1 MRSVIFIPYQYI
13 IVKKEKNIATI
24 TMNRPEKLNALN
36 QEMQEEIKEA
46 LDTLNMDDEVKV
58 IILTGAGRAFSAGGD
73 IGGMKENQQVDPL
86 LLRKALHYY
95 TSEVTN
101 RIWNIEK
108 PIIAAVNGAAAGA
121 ACNWALACD
130 FVIASEN
137 ARFGEVF
144 INIGLVPD
152 GGGSWLLPRL
162 VGLQR
167 AKEIILMGKMVSA
180 KEAEQ
185 IGMVN
190 KVVPEEKLMPTV
202 KEYAEKL
209 ADLPSRALGAAKK
222 TINRAMMTSLREA
235 MDYEMTLQAL
245 CMQTEAH
252 RERIKAFL
260 EKKK

>member
-1 MRSVIFIPYQYI
+1 MRVIPYQYI
-13 IVKKEKNIATI
+13 IVEKENGIATI
-24 TMNRPEKLNALN
+24 KMNRPEKLNALN
-36 QEMQEEIKEA
+36 LELQEEMKEA
-46 LDTLNMDDEVKV
+46 LDTLNMDDDVKV
-58 IILTGAGRAFSAGGD
+58 IILTGTGEAFSAGGD
-73 IGGMKENQQVDPL
+73 IGGMKEAHQLDPL
-86 LLRKALHYY
+86 LLRKGLYHY

-108 PIIAAVNGAAAGA
+108 PIIAAVNGVAAGA
-121 ACNWALACD
+121 ACNWALASD

-144 INIGLVPD
+144 IHVGLVPD

-190 KVVPEEKLMPTV
+190 KVVPEEELMPTV
-202 KEYAEKL
+202 KEYAKRL
-209 ADLPSRALGAAKK
+209 ADLPSRTLGAAKK
-222 TINRAMMTSLREA
+222 TINRAMTTSLREA
-235 MDYEMTLQAL
+235 MDYEMTMQAI
-245 CMQTEAH
+245 CFQTDAH
-252 RERIKAFL
+252 RERVKAFL

>member
-1 MRSVIFIPYQYI
+1 MRSVKAIPYQYI
-13 IVKKEKNIATI
+13 IVEKEENIAII

-36 QEMQEEIKEA
+36 LELQEEMKHA
-46 LDTLNMDDEVKV
+46 LDTLYMDDEVKV

-73 IGGMKENQQVDPL
+73 IGTMKEAHQLDPL
-86 LLRKALHYY
+86 LLRQALYQS

-101 RIWNIEK
+101 RIWNYEK
-108 PIIAAVNGAAAGA
+108 PIIAAVNGVAAGG

-144 INIGLVPD
+144 IHVGLVPD

-167 AKEIILMGKMVSA
+167 AKEIIMMGKMVPA
-180 KEAEQ
+180 EEAER

-190 KVVPEEKLMPTV
+190 RVVPEKDLMSTA
-202 KEYAEKL
+202 KEYARIL
-209 ADLPSRALGAAKK
+209 ASLPPRTLGAAKK
-222 TINRAMMTSLREA
+222 TINKAMTTSLSEA
-235 MDYEMTLQAL
+235 MDYEMTMQAI
-245 CMQTEAH
+245 CFQTDAH
-252 RERIKAFL
+252 RERVKAFL